1 MLSVNSNFGASVA
14 LQNLTQTNKQLGE
27 VQSRISTGQKV
38 SSARDNGAI
47 YAIAEGQRARVSSIA
62 AVKDGINRAG
72 SSVDV
77 ALSAGQAIGKALQ
90 ELNTLAVSAQ
100 AEDLSASQRQ
110 SIQANFASLRSQITT
125 IVNSATFNGTNLVNG
140 STNAY
145 NVLTTDLSAGGT
157 VGTVAGVQSDPLD
170 SLLSGSALLTD
181 ALSGGA
187 GTGVDVA
194 DTISFSLTGG
204 SAPVY
209 TVQVTANMTI
219 NDFVTQVSQAS
230 GGDITAS
237 YNATTGEFTYA
248 TDAAYTGLAIATDD
262 GSGSGFTGA
271 AVGVGGAYSATLS
284 TTGDNAYTVIG
295 FDFTMTT
302 GILSSIATADI
313 GASTTNATAA
323 TNAIT
328 TAINTLNLNLAT
340 LGSQAKA
347 LDVQNDFL
355 SKLSDT
361 VEAGIGNLVDADLA
375 KESARLQSLQIKQ
388 QLGAQALSIA
398 NQAPQVILSLFR
410 G

>member
-1 MLSVNSNFGASVA
+1 MLSVNSNYGASIA
-14 LQNLTQTNKQLGE
+14 LQSLNSTNNDLNQ
-27 VQSRISTGQKV
+27 VQNRISTGLKV
-38 SSARDNGAI
+38 SSARDNGAV

-72 SSVDV
+72 SAVDV
-77 ALSAGQAIGKALQ
+77 ALSAGEAIGKALQ
-90 ELNTLAVSAQ
+90 ELKTLAVSAQ
-100 AEDLSASQRQ
+100 AEDLSTSQRQ

-140 STNAY
+140 STASY
-145 NVLTTDLSAGGT
+145 NVLTTDLASGGT
-157 VGTVAGVQSDPLD
+157 VGTVAGVQSPALD
-170 SLLSGSALLTD
+170 SLLSGSALITD

-187 GTGVDVA
+187 GTGVDVG
-194 DTISFSLTGG
+194 DTVSFSLTGG

-230 GGDITAS
+230 GGDIVAS
-237 YNATTGEFTYA
+237 YDSTTGVFTYA
-248 TDAAYTGLAIATDD
+248 TDAAYTGLTIATDD

-271 AVGVGGAYSATLS
+271 AVGVGGTYSATLS
-284 TTGDNAYTVIG
+284 TAGDNAYTVSG
-295 FDFTMTT
+295 FDFSLTS

-313 GASTTNATAA
+313 GASTTNATA
-323 TNAIT
+323 TS
-328 TAINTLNLNLAT
+328 TAIDTAISTLNQNLAT

-347 LDVQNDFL
+347 LSVQNDFL
-355 SKLSDT
+355 AKLSDT
-361 VEAGIGNLVDADLA
+361 IEQGIGNLVDADLA

-398 NQAPQVILSLFR
+398 NQAPSLVLSFFR
-410 G
+410 

>member
-1 MLSVNSNFGASVA
+1 MLSVNTNYSAMVA
-14 LQNLTQTNKQLGE
+14 LQNLNSTNTDLEG
-27 VQSRISTGQKV
+27 VQQRISTGLKV
-38 SSARDNGAI
+38 ANAKDNGAVF
-47 YAIAEGQRARVSSIA
+47 AIAEGQRSRVSSIA
-62 AVKDGINRAG
+62 AVKDGVNRA
-72 SSVDV
+72 SSAVDV

-100 AEDLSASQRQ
+100 AEDLSLQQRNAV
-110 SIQANFASLRSQITT
+110 QANFSALRSQITS
-125 IVNSATFNGTNLVNG
+125 IVNSATFNGINLVDG
-140 STNAY
+140 STAAY
-145 NVLTTDLSAGGT
+145 NVLTTDLASGGT

-181 ALSGGA
+181 ALTGGA
-187 GTGVDVA
+187 GTGVDVG

-230 GGDITAS
+230 GGDIVAS

-271 AVGVGGAYSATLS
+271 AVGVGETYSATLS
-284 TTGDNAYTVIG
+284 TTGDNAYTVSG
-295 FDFTMTT
+295 FDFSLST

-313 GASTTNATAA
+313 GASTTNATA
-323 TNAIT
+323 TS
-328 TAINTLNLNLAT
+328 TAINTAISTLNQNLAT

-361 VEAGIGNLVDADLA
+361 IEAGIGNLVDADLA

-398 NQAPQVILSLFR
+398 NQAPSLVLSFFR
-410 G
+410 